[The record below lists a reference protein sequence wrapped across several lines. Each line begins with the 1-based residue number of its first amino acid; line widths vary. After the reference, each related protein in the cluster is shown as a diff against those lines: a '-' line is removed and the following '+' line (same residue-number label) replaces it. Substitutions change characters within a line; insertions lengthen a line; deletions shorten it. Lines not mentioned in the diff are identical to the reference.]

1 MKRVL
6 VWICLSCL
14 SLAACAQ
21 ESAPPVTPEPMAQQ
35 EPPAQ
40 PAPAQEPSEVES
52 EQAAT
57 ASQETTSDANGEE
70 RTDNSLARLAQLP
83 ADPLANS
90 RWKKGTHY
98 EELTPAQPTN
108 VGPGKVEV
116 TEVFWFGCSHCYAL
130 EPYLAKWE
138 KQKPEGVE
146 LVKVPVMWGPV
157 HRAHARLYYTLQAL
171 NREDLVSKVFDT
183 IHQRGNILAA
193 NDEKRTQAM
202 QRDFAVANGIKAE
215 DFDKAYN
222 SFSVNTNLQ
231 RAAMLTQ
238 RYRVEGVP
246 LVVVNGK
253 YVTDVG
259 RAGGQNELLQLIN
272 DLAAAEKKR

>member
-1 MKRVL
+1 MNRVL
-6 VWICLSCL
+6 VWIALSCL

-21 ESAPPVTPEPMAQQ
+21 ETAPPVTSQPVAQEQ
-35 EPPAQ
+35 PAQ
-40 PAPAQEPSEVES
+40 PAPAQEPSEVDS

-57 ASQETTSDANGEE
+57 ASQETTSDATGEE
-70 RTDNSLARLAQLP
+70 RSDSSLARLAQLP

-90 RWKKGTHY
+90 RWRKGTHY
-98 EELTPAQPTN
+98 EELKPAQPTS
-108 VGPGKVEV
+108 VGPNKVEV
-116 TEVFWFGCSHCYAL
+116 AEVFWFGCTHCYAL
-130 EPYLAKWE
+130 EPYLANWE
-138 KQKPEGVE
+138 KKKPDGVE

-183 IHQRGNILAA
+183 IHQRGNMLVA
-193 NDEKRTQAM
+193 NDENRTKAM
-202 QRDFAVANGIKAE
+202 QRDFAVANGIRAE

-231 RAAMLTQ
+231 RAEQLTQ